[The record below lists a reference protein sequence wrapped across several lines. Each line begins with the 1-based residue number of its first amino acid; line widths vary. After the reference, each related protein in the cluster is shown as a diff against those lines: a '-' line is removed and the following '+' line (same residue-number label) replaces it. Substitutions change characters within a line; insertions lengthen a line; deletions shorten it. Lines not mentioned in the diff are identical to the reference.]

1 MTSMAGN
8 ILGTVAKTT
17 ATMVTAATGAVA
29 ALTKVSVAQYAEYE
43 QLVGGVETLFK
54 DSSDIVKNMLMMPI
68 NLLDYQQMNI

>member
-54 DSSDIVKNMLMMPI
+54 DSRHCRSWDWYFYSIL
-68 NLLDYQQMNI
+68 Y